1 MVRRRFDID
10 KQISEDYIKKK
21 SISDLREA
29 KVWLESLLGL
39 RKVQKLYTTYI
50 KGISSAVDFNES
62 NKVYVDY
69 RMDGTLTGRLS
80 CASYSANKDMGVSFH
95 TLPRED
101 KHNIRS
107 IFTAPKG
114 YSFITVDYAAMEL
127 RVLAHIA
134 KEIKMQEAF
143 SAGVDLHTYTA
154 SLLFQKP
161 EDKIKKLERQIA
173 KAVSFLIAYGGGA
186 YKLSETTGITFRR
199 ASKIIDKYAEVYPGI
214 FRYMDFVHNYIREN
228 EYAYTIFG
236 RLRHLPDVH
245 SSDNKIVQGA
255 LRQGLNFTIQS
266 AASDI
271 LLCAIKGIAESFEE
285 MSARIVATVHDSIE
299 IIAPHEEVEEVLELV
314 YDEMVNYKTV
324 KKDFGIHFN
333 LPLKIDA
340 EVGNSFGDGK
350 EVKWEQGFPSN
361 VKELISYVQEKQT

>member
-1 MVRRRFDID
+1 VRRRRVDLD
-10 KQISEDYIKKK
+10 KTISDDYISKK
-21 SISDLREA
+21 STEDLREA
-29 KVWLESLLGL
+29 KHWLESLLEM
-39 RKVQKLYTTYI
+39 RKAQKLYDTYV
-50 KGISSAVDFNES
+50 KGIRNATEFNES
-62 NKVYVDY
+62 DKVYVDY

-101 KHNIRS
+101 KYNIRS

-114 YSFITVDYAAMEL
+114 SSFIAVDYAAMEL

-161 EDKIKKLERQIA
+161 EDKIKKQERQIA

-186 YKLSETTGITFRR
+186 YKLSETTGITVKR
-199 ASKIIDKYAEVYPGI
+199 AATIINKYSEVYPGI
-214 FRYMDFVHNYIREN
+214 FQYMDFVHNFIKEN
-228 EYAYTIFG
+228 QYAYTIFG
-236 RLRHLPDVH
+236 RRRHLPDVH

-271 LLCAIKGIAESFEE
+271 LLCAIKGITQSFKG
-285 MSARIVATVHDSIE
+285 MKARIVATVHDSVE
-299 IIAPHEEVEEVLELV
+299 IIAPHDEVKEVLEIV
-314 YDEMVNYKTV
+314 YDEMVNYNTV
-324 KKDFGIHFN
+324 KKDFGIEFD

-340 EVGNSFGDGK
+340 EVGTSFGNGK
-350 EVKWEQGFPSN
+350 EVEFKNGRP
-361 VKELISYVQEKQT
+361 LI